1 MDTGEGEELEIIDR
15 TELDITDTGVTDEE
29 INITDLREELEF
41 ADTGVTDEELESQ
54 DRVELDITDTGGD
67 DEDGGEIQS

>member
-29 INITDLREELEF
+29 INITDLREEFEF
-41 ADTGVTDEELESQ
+41 ADTGVTDEELALSVKSVNQLKLLSEKA
-54 DRVELDITDTGGD
+54 GMM
-67 DEDGGEIQS
+67 